1 MFGMTGIGREW
12 NKNCTWVNV
21 QLLVIYSIP
30 VFLNQ
35 NQTEHTV
42 FPSSLTFSLN
52 LQIMPSFC
60 TLSLFSVVSSSQ
72 VWDGKVV
79 KKIPV
84 TYNCLSFINIERI
97 NHVTGEL
104 VYVLHLLLQSPNLEN
119 LQISISYLSK
129 LFVYT
134 LTCS

>member
-1 MFGMTGIGREW
+1 MYLG
-12 NKNCTWVNV
+12 KCT
-21 QLLVIYSIP
+21 VISYIFNSGFP
-30 VFLNQ
+30 QPKPNGALRF
-35 NQTEHTV
+35 

-97 NHVTGEL
+97 NHVTDEL
-104 VYVLHLLLQSPNLEN
+104 VYVLHLLLQSSNLEN

-134 LTCS
+134 LTCSWFIVMDLYFVS